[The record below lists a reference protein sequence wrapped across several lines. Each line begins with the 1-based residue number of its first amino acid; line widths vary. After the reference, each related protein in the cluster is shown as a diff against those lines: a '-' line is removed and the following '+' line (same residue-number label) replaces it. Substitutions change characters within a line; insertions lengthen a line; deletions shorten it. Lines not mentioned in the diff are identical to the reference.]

1 MGGTVRI
8 AAGSIL
14 VGVVVLGIKY
24 LAYAV
29 TGSVALY
36 SDALESFV
44 NVATAIAAL
53 LAVRLAEQP
62 PDRNHPYGHYKVE
75 YFSAVLAGA
84 LIIVAALLILREAW
98 EAVLV
103 PRSIEAPAE
112 GLALSVVA
120 SVINAGWS
128 WVLITQGRKLRS
140 PALAAD
146 GRHLLSDVVTSVGV
160 VIGIVLAVT
169 TGWAILDPALAA
181 LVAVNILWSGWQ
193 VIRES
198 LGGLMDEAVPRTRL
212 ERIRGVISRN
222 ADGAIEAH
230 DVRTRNAGRVTFI
243 DFHLVVPAQMT
254 VADAHDICDRI
265 ERALKEAVEGALDHH
280 PRRAR
285 AEGEGATASWCSD
298 ADASQPIR

>member
-14 VGVVVLGIKY
+14 VGVLVLGIKY
-24 LAYAV
+24 LAFAV

-53 LAVRLAEQP
+53 LAVRLSEAP

-75 YFSAVLAGA
+75 YFSAVLAGV

-98 EAVLV
+98 DAVLV
-103 PRSIEAPAE
+103 PRTIEAPAE
-112 GLALSVVA
+112 GLALSIVA

-128 WVLITQGRKLRS
+128 RVLITQGRKLRS

-146 GRHLLSDVVTSVGV
+146 GRHLFSDVVTSVGV

-169 TGWAILDPALAA
+169 TGWGILDPALAA

-198 LGGLMDEAVPRTRL
+198 LGGLMDEAVPATRL
-212 ERIRGVISRN
+212 EQIRGVISHN
-222 ADGAIEAH
+222 ADGALEAH

-265 ERALKEAVEGALDHH
+265 EAALREAIEGARITIHVEPESKAKHAGVVVL
-280 PRRAR
+280 
-285 AEGEGATASWCSD
+285 
-298 ADASQPIR
+298 